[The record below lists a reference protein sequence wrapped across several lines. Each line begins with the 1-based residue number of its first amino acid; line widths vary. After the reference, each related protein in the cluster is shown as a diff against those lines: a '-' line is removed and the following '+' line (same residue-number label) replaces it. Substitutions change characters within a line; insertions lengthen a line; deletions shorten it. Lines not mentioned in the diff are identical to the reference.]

1 MDLEALFS
9 RPGLTTEERAL
20 VVAKAAIANAQWDR
34 FSAAASHAKDTGVPR
49 ARLEET
55 LLQAVLFY
63 GFPRVVSAFETL
75 ARAWPAEEPPRGG
88 ALPVERQLAAGTE
101 LFDTIYDDNADAVHQ
116 MLRSFHHEFHDFVLG
131 AAYGRVLTRPGL
143 TPKTRE
149 ILAVGALQALQQ
161 TPQLIAHG
169 RGALRF
175 GASTTEV
182 REALISAGATDEEAD
197 ATIQR
202 IAR

>member
-34 FSAAASHAKDTGVPR
+34 FSAATSHAKDTEVPR

-75 ARAWPAEEPPRGG
+75 ARAWPADEPPRGG
-88 ALPVERQLAAGTE
+88 ALPQERQLAAGTE
-101 LFDTIYDDNADAVHQ
+101 LFDTIYDDNAEAVHQ

-131 AAYGRVLTRPGL
+131 AAYGRVLVGL
-143 TPKTRE
+143 QVDPSE
-149 ILAVGALQALQQ
+149 HDDVLAALERVQY
-161 TPQLIAHG
+161 
-169 RGALRF
+169 RF
-175 GASTTEV
+175 W
-182 REALISAGATDEEAD
+182 EETGNPAYD
-197 ATIQR
+197 LYLS
-202 IAR
+202 